1 LTVLLNVRVK
11 GLVKLA
17 GLLIELA
24 PHDDVQTV
32 NRPSKKLGVAALVV
46 PIILF
51 KLTVALVA
59 AFVVVAEPV
68 VPPLGPFGTT
78 LVAP

>member
-1 LTVLLNVRVK
+1 VK

-17 GLLIELA
+17 GLLIEVA
-24 PHDDVQTV
+24 PHEVVQTLSS
-32 NRPSKKLGVAALVV
+32 PLKKFGTAALVV
-46 PIILF
+46 PIIF
-51 KLTVALVA
+51 KLTVALLL
-59 AFVVVAEPV
+59 AFVVVANPV